1 MLNRRASIA
10 PVDIPPTAEGV
21 LLPPKSPTTIPELAI
36 PPPSPARAE
45 VTPPL
50 NRGISAI
57 PEAYAPN
64 VVEGINDVEEIRATI
79 SPVDHSSAVSEDRLS
94 WKAPPDAPDEDGD
107 WHHVKPDING
117 NVGKKFW
124 PDKPES
130 EAAGDGDSR
139 WETDSFGLVAG
150 ITHMAQGAAP
160 DLQNFTRIEEI
171 MQSLEDTRLV
181 VGISDFSNASVQGS
195 PSERLLQPGEEAR
208 HYVEEDDPQ
217 LAAGPSE
224 ARFAKDGFCSCSRF
238 SVLTQADFVLVA
250 EAERAAQKNI
260 PFQRWSDAR
269 DLIQRIRKQPRHEP
283 SLYYWLATLTN
294 FTSWLT
300 LADRRREKNRIDNTY
315 FFTTFRYRVKIAI
328 LTLCSQR
335 MERQQKAYAN
345 PLPDVEKQK
354 TIHARIEKVLQKRD
368 KMHNLKE
375 RQVKIGWTAASSDVS
390 EDSEPELE
398 LDETE
403 DNHDG
408 EQQDA
413 QSYEPPPKS
422 PTSRV
427 PAEAQQPRLPGNI
440 TTPAAASASASAP
453 APPLA
458 QAPTP
463 VQAPASS
470 DLPKV
475 KPKQFNFV
483 GFGGIKRASTAPA
496 WPMATKATARARVT
510 DAVSTWLNADSPR
523 VPLSLFSPAGEGK
536 RTSPAIANGKTLDKI
551 EEKLAEN
558 AESSESLP
566 SAAPE
571 TEADKAKPEPI
582 KSVFIVIGWFPDDL
596 HEPNEIYVRV
606 DNVEHFLPDLKTH
619 ITALRG
625 WRSVFSFKSVQGFGL
640 YKVCPLPSTIALL

>member
-1 MLNRRASIA
+1 M
-10 PVDIPPTAEGV
+10 T
-21 LLPPKSPTTIPELAI
+21 
-36 PPPSPARAE
+36 PS
-45 VTPPL
+45 L

-64 VVEGINDVEEIRATI
+64 VVKGINDVEEIRATI
-79 SPVDHSSAVSEDRLS
+79 STVDHSSAVSEDRLS
-94 WKAPPDAPDEDGD
+94 WKAPPDAADEDGD

-124 PDKPES
+124 SDEPES
-130 EAAGDGDSR
+130 EAAGDGDSG
-139 WETDSFGLVAG
+139 WETDSSGLVAR

-171 MQSLEDTRLV
+171 KQSLEDTRLV

-260 PFQRWSDAR
+260 PFQRWIDAR

-300 LADRRREKNRIDNTY
+300 
-315 FFTTFRYRVKIAI
+315 
-328 LTLCSQR
+328 
-335 MERQQKAYAN
+335 
-345 PLPDVEKQK
+345 PDVEKQK

-368 KMHNLKE
+368 KMHNLKK
-375 RQVKIGWTAASSDVS
+375 RQVEIGWTAASSDVS

-413 QSYEPPPKS
+413 QPSNEPPPKS

-427 PAEAQQPRLPGNI
+427 PAQAQQPRPPENI

-453 APPLA
+453 APALA

-470 DLPKV
+470 NLPKV
-475 KPKQFNFV
+475 KPKQFNIV

-523 VPLSLFSPAGEGK
+523 VPLNFFPPAGESK

-551 EEKLAEN
+551 EEKPAEN

-566 SAAPE
+566 TAAPE

-640 YKVCPLPSTIALL
+640 YKVCPLPSTIDLL